1 MKIIFYGEPNV
12 AKLTEE
18 EQKIF
23 LNDLRKTA
31 WISKKIICLTHQPH
45 TTVEDVSPGDGRN
58 GGAGQG
64 GEPLRYTFLGR
75 GVIGLS
81 PWSNPSEAY
90 TLGQMYLGYNPLS
103 KIEIVSG
110 LNVFNY
116 ASGSLAY
123 NSGNRTQKY
132 NPKVYLGTVQ
142 TTATSWNYD
151 SQTGIKYP
159 SIWPEVKPQKGE
171 ANYLFWLYCYE
182 KKSWNWD
189 ENW

>member
-1 MKIIFYGEPNV
+1 MLAPTSY
-12 AKLTEE
+12 
-18 EQKIF
+18 
-23 LNDLRKTA
+23 TA
-31 WISKKIICLTHQPH
+31 PESAAHL
-45 TTVEDVSPGDGRN
+45 VEDVSPGDGRN

-132 NPKVYLGTVQ
+132 NPKVYIGTSQ
-142 TTATSWNYD
+142 TIAKNWNYD
-151 SQTGIKYP
+151 RQTGINHP
-159 SIWPEVKPQKGE
+159 ETTLPNWPQSYQQVSQKGE
-171 ANYLFWLYCYE
+171 ANSEY
-182 KKSWNWD
+182 
-189 ENW
+189 

>member
-1 MKIIFYGEPNV
+1 ML
-12 AKLTEE
+12 A
-18 EQKIF
+18 
-23 LNDLRKTA
+23 
-31 WISKKIICLTHQPH
+31 H
-45 TTVEDVSPGDGRN
+45 TSYATVEDVSPGDGRN

-90 TLGQMYLGYNPLS
+90 TLGQMNLGYNPLS

-116 ASGSLAY
+116 APGSLAY

-132 NPKVYLGTVQ
+132 NPKVYIGTLQ
-142 TTATSWNYD
+142 STSKDWIID
-151 SQTGIKYP
+151 QQTGINYP
-159 SIWPEVKPQKGE
+159 STWPQNVPQKGE
-171 ANYLFWLYCYE
+171 YLYY
-182 KKSWNWD
+182 
-189 ENW
+189 